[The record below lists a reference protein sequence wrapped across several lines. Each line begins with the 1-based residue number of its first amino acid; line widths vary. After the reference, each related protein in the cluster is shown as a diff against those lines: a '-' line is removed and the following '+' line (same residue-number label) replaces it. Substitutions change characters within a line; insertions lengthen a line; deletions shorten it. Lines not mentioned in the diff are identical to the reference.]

1 MAGIIFAKN
10 SGAIDN
16 TWKDTDKV
24 IRSWIMDADTE
35 KNNDDELVKA
45 LYNVKKS
52 DSFGEKIGGLT
63 EFGNFEPVVEGGKAI
78 QDSLEDG
85 FDKLIQHTQFMKSFV
100 CTAEAKED
108 NKLDMMKIA
117 AQNFVRSYKRSRA
130 QFASDALVTEGSS
143 FIYGGK
149 TFDKTTGDGKGL
161 FATDHLGKK
170 VGVANQSN
178 VFTDALGNNATNLYK
193 LANIGRNFK
202 NSSGNVM
209 GYTFDT
215 IVIPGDAPEEEDLIK
230 RIIHSEQIVGSA
242 NNDINTQKN
251 GWKLVVNHRW
261 QKGNVQKTPYIL
273 MSSEANREL
282 MGSLFY
288 DRIPLTMTDWVDE
301 GTANLN
307 WMGRARMSAGF
318 GAWQAFILGG
328 AQAGSNL

>member
-10 SGAIDN
+10 SGEINN
-16 TWKDTDKV
+16 TWKDTDLA
-24 IRSWIMDADTE
+24 IRSFMMDADNE
-35 KNNDDELVKA
+35 KNNDDELVSA

-52 DSFGEKIGGLT
+52 NSFGEKLGGMT
-63 EFGNFEPVVEGGKAI
+63 EFGNFEAVPEGGKAVQDEI
-78 QDSLEDG
+78 QQG

-108 NKLDMMKIA
+108 NKIDVMKLA
-117 AQNFVRSYKRSRA
+117 SQNFVRAWKRSRA
-130 QFASDALVTEGSS
+130 QFGSDALTAAAAS
-143 FIYGGK
+143 FTFGGQ
-149 TFDKTTGDGKGL
+149 TFDATTGDGKAL

-170 VGVANQSN
+170 AGVATQTN
-178 VFTDALGNNATNLYK
+178 VFTDALGADATVLYK

-202 NSSGNVM
+202 NQSGNVM

-215 IVIPGDAPEEEDLIK
+215 IIIPGDAPVEEDLIK
-230 RIIHSEQIVGSA
+230 RIIGSEKVVGSG
-242 NNDINTQKN
+242 NNDINTQKG

-261 QKGNVQKTPYIL
+261 QKGNVAKTPFIL

-282 MGSLFY
+282 QGNLFY
-288 DRIPLTMTDWVDE
+288 DRIPLTVTEWVDE

-318 GAWQAFILGG
+318 GDWRHVILGG
-328 AQAGSNL
+328 AATGSNL